1 MDDEKALI
9 YQNIIENLSDGVIV
23 IGFDSRV
30 ETCNDSACDML
41 GIKSDNIIGK
51 TIAGLMTEIEGNDDF
66 FELLLDAI
74 YLKKKVSKTVT
85 FTNGKQLKH
94 LKVTTT
100 FITAGNEET
109 NLVVVVSDQTEVTNL
124 IIRNKSLATQITAL
138 MNSFVEVM
146 VTAVEEKSAY
156 NANHTKNMVRYAEAY
171 LDWLSSHGKLA
182 KNTSRNTGPLL
193 MSVWLHD
200 IGKLL
205 IPQEVMDKAT
215 RLGAHLVTVMTKLEI
230 ARLMIKNRILSGE
243 KTRDEGEKELARLGR
258 LEKLIISA
266 NTAPVLD
273 EETIEQLKSV
283 ADIDLMTSDGGT
295 TPLFS
300 PEELEAITVARGTL
314 TAEERHIIESHASLT
329 AKLLSKMEFV
339 GDYKNVPAW
348 ASAHHEYLDGTG
360 YPKKL
365 SGDKIPWET
374 RLLTIIDIY
383 DALTA
388 DDRPYKPPMSP
399 EQAFKIL
406 EDMAKKG
413 KIDAKILKSFIKSN
427 AWRKTVRYTD
437 MKKIEIE
444 AKKENLEEVLA
455 FIDGYLEEVECP
467 MKKQMQIDLAVEELF
482 VNVALYAYAPGTG
495 DVVIEIG
502 LSEDR
507 SQVLITFIDSGIPYD
522 PLAKEDPDVTLP
534 GEERQ
539 IGGLGIFLIKQY
551 MDDIRYRFID
561 GCNNL
566 TIVKNLE

>member
-85 FTNGKQLKH
+85 FTDGKQLKH

-171 LDWLSSHGKLA
+171 LDWLSSHGELA

-283 ADIDLMTSDGGT
+283 ADVDLMTSDGGT

-329 AKLLSKMEFV
+329 SKLLSKMEFV

-365 SGDKIPWET
+365 SGDEIPWET

-495 DVVIEIG
+495 DVVIEIS

-507 SQVLITFIDSGIPYD
+507 SQALITFIDSGIPYD